1 MLKLLGAG
9 TICNFWYLGA
19 ERDNKRQS
27 IAVPALSKESGYIDV
42 LKCILYN
49 YIKALLP
56 SGGLLEVATTTT
68 PLLNSSVKSFFSI
81 TASAMSVT

>member
-27 IAVPALSKESGYIDV
+27 KAVPALSKESGYIDV
-42 LKCILYN
+42 LKCN
-49 YIKALLP
+49 
-56 SGGLLEVATTTT
+56 
-68 PLLNSSVKSFFSI
+68 
-81 TASAMSVT
+81 